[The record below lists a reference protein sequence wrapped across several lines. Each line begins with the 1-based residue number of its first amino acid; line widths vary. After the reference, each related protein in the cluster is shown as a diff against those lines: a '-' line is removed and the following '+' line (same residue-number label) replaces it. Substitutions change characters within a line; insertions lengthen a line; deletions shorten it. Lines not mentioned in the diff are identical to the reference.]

1 MNPTETFFLHGEID
15 VTPILKIIED
25 NNLNWDEYTARQKKY
40 GGEHQFTKTI
50 PIIFDKS
57 LNFNHT
63 EIMPTEH
70 YPLFENELNILEEK
84 IKFSTG
90 ESGKIMRALLVKL
103 APKKFIRPH
112 IDGVG
117 YSLIIC
123 RRIHIPIKTNNECF
137 FIVGE
142 DRRNLRVGE
151 IWEINNDKKMHSVE
165 NNGNED
171 RIHLIVDWIEEKFL
185 QS

>member
-40 GGEHQFTKTI
+40 NSDHAFTKTI

-63 EIMPTEH
+63 KIMPTEY
-70 YPLFENELNILEEK
+70 YPLFEKELNFLEEK
-84 IKFSTG
+84 IKLSTN
-90 ESGKIMRALLVKL
+90 ENGKIMRALLVKL
-103 APKKFIRPH
+103 AAKKSIVPH
-112 IDGVG
+112 VDWGV
-117 YSLIIC
+117 SFKIC
-123 RRIHIPIKTNNECF
+123 RRIHVPIQTNEGCF
-137 FIVGE
+137 FIVGD
-142 DRRNLRVGE
+142 DRRHLKKGE
-151 IWEINNDKKMHSVE
+151 LWEINNDKKMHSVE
-165 NNGNED
+165 NNGDED